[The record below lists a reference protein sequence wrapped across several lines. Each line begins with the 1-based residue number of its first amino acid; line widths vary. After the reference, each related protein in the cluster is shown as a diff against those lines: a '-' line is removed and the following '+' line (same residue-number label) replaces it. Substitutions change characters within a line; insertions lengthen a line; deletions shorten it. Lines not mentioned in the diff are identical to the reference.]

1 MNAFQIEFSRR
12 AGLLAAW
19 LLGAVVAASSSQAA
33 TAEEPAAT
41 NEVAVVVADAPA
53 ADAPAIAAPAAA
65 ETNAVATNAV
75 AAGESPT
82 TTNAPA
88 AVAAEETRAP
98 KKKEPAYRGSDMQDA
113 FQGAGSSKFGMSGR
127 VNKMPAKKSA
137 PKQDGDWKRSLEVGV
152 NTASGNSDALRCTG
166 AASAARE
173 TETNFLFLKASGRY
187 GESDGEKDAEEAT
200 GEGKLQHR
208 LTERVYA
215 ALDGNA
221 HRDRIA
227 DLDYRVRG
235 SLSLGRHFIWTERT
249 VLSAEAGPGYVA
261 EKKGGEPEGFA
272 AGRLAQY
279 LEILVADDLQVWES
293 TEFVQDLEDSAIYFV
308 NAEIGL
314 ETVLTGSL
322 SLRFAVEDRYDNQ
335 PADDKEAND
344 LLTTTALNWMF

>member
-1 MNAFQIEFSRR
+1 MNAFQIESSRR
-12 AGLLAAW
+12 AWLLTAW
-19 LLGAVVAASSSQAA
+19 LLGAVVAPGAA
-33 TAEEPAAT
+33 RDAAAEEPAAT
-41 NEVAVVVADAPA
+41 NEVAVAVATNAPA
-53 ADAPAIAAPAAA
+53 AG
-65 ETNAVATNAV
+65 ATNAV
-75 AAGESPT
+75 AADESQT
-82 TTNAPA
+82 ATNASA
-88 AVAAEETRAP
+88 ATAAEETPAP
-98 KKKEPAYRGSDMQDA
+98 KKKEPVYRGSDMQDA
-113 FQGAGSSKFGMSGR
+113 FKGAGSSKFGMSGR
-127 VNKMPAKKSA
+127 VHKMPAKPSA

-152 NTASGNSDALRCTG
+152 NTASGNSDALRCNG

-173 TETNFLFLKASGRY
+173 TESNHLFFKASGRY

-227 DLDYRVRG
+227 DLDYRIRG

-261 EKKGGEPEGFA
+261 EKKGGEQEGFA

-279 LEILVADDLQVWES
+279 LEILVADDLQMWES
-293 TEFVQDLEDSAIYFV
+293 VEFVQNLEDSAVYFV

-322 SLRFAVEDRYDNQ
+322 SLRFTVEDRYDNQ

-344 LLTTTALNWMF
+344 LLTTTALNWKF

>member
-1 MNAFQIEFSRR
+1 MNAFQIEPFRR

-19 LLGAVVAASSSQAA
+19 LLGAVVASSSQAA

-88 AVAAEETRAP
+88 AVAAEETRVP

-137 PKQDGDWKRSLEVGV
+137 PKQDGDWKRSLELGV

-187 GESDGEKDAEEAT
+187 CESDGEKDAEEAT

-314 ETVLTGSL
+314 ETVLTGNL
-322 SLRFAVEDRYDNQ
+322 SLRFTVEDRYDSQ

-344 LLTTTALNWMF
+344 LLTTTALNWKF

>member
-1 MNAFQIEFSRR
+1 MNAFQIESARR

-19 LLGAVVAASSSQAA
+19 LLGAVVATGAA
-33 TAEEPAAT
+33 RDAVAEEPAAT
-41 NEVAVVVADAPA
+41 NEVAVAATSVPA
-53 ADAPAIAAPAAA
+53 TGATNAAVSGESQTATNAAAAAA
-65 ETNAVATNAV
+65 ET
-75 AAGESPT
+75 P
-82 TTNAPA
+82 
-88 AVAAEETRAP
+88 AP

-113 FQGAGSSKFGMSGR
+113 FKDAGSSKFGMSGR
-127 VNKMPAKKSA
+127 VNKMPAKNSA

-261 EKKGGEPEGFA
+261 EKKGGEQEGFA

-293 TEFVQDLEDSAIYFV
+293 VEFVQNLEDSAVYFV

-322 SLRFAVEDRYDNQ
+322 SLHFAVEDRYDNQ

-344 LLTTTALNWMF
+344 LLTTTSLNWKF

>member
-1 MNAFQIEFSRR
+1 MNAFPIESARR

-19 LLGAVVAASSSQAA
+19 LLGAVAA
-33 TAEEPAAT
+33 TCAARDVAAEEPAAT
-41 NEVAVVVADAPA
+41 NEVAVAATDAPA
-53 ADAPAIAAPAAA
+53 AG
-65 ETNAVATNAV
+65 ATNAAV
-75 AAGESPT
+75 SGESPT
-82 TTNAPA
+82 TTNASA
-88 AVAAEETRAP
+88 ATAAEETPIP

-113 FQGAGSSKFGMSGR
+113 FKGAGSSKFGMSGR

-261 EKKGGEPEGFA
+261 EKKGGEQEGFA
-272 AGRLAQY
+272 AGRLAQV

-293 TEFVQDLEDSAIYFV
+293 VEFVQNLEDSAVYFV

-344 LLTTTALNWMF
+344 LLTTTALNWKF

>member
-1 MNAFQIEFSRR
+1 MKTRLAMRCMGGLVC
-12 AGLLAAW
+12 AGMIGWGSAAW
-19 LLGAVVAASSSQAA
+19 AADEAVPAAEPVADGETAA
-33 TAEEPAAT
+33 PVEEPAA
-41 NEVAVVVADAPA
+41 APVADVPA
-53 ADAPAIAAPAAA
+53 EPVP
-65 ETNAVATNAV
+65 
-75 AAGESPT
+75 
-82 TTNAPA
+82 
-88 AVAAEETRAP
+88 AAEE
-98 KKKEPAYRGSDMQDA
+98 EPAKPRKAEPVYRGSDMKEA
-113 FQGAGSSKFGMSGR
+113 FKEAGSAKFGASGR

-249 VLSAEAGPGYVA
+249 VLSAEIGPGYVA
-261 EKKGGEPEGFA
+261 EKKGGEKEGFMA
-272 AGRLAQY
+272 SRAAQY
-279 LEILVADDLQVWES
+279 LEFLITDRLQIWQS
-293 TEFVQDLEDSAIYFV
+293 MEFVQNLEDSAVYFI
-308 NAEIGL
+308 NAEVGL
-314 ETVLTGSL
+314 ETVLVANL
-322 SLRFAVEDRYDNQ
+322 SLKFTVEDRYDSA
-335 PADDKEAND
+335 PAEDKEGND
-344 LLTTTALNWMF
+344 LLTTTALNWSF

>member
-1 MNAFQIEFSRR
+1 MNEFQIEPTRR

-19 LLGAVVAASSSQAA
+19 LLGAVAA
-33 TAEEPAAT
+33 TCAARDVAAEEPAAT
-41 NEVAVVVADAPA
+41 NEVAVAATDAPA
-53 ADAPAIAAPAAA
+53 AG
-65 ETNAVATNAV
+65 ATNAAV
-75 AAGESPT
+75 SGESQT
-82 TTNAPA
+82 TTNASA
-88 AVAAEETRAP
+88 ATAAEETLAP

-113 FQGAGSSKFGMSGR
+113 FKGAGSSKFGMSGR

-261 EKKGGEPEGFA
+261 EKKGGEQEGFA
-272 AGRLAQY
+272 AGRLAQV

-293 TEFVQDLEDSAIYFV
+293 VEFVQNLEDSAVYFV

-322 SLRFAVEDRYDNQ
+322 SLRFTVEDRYDNQ

-344 LLTTTALNWMF
+344 LLTTTALNWKF

>member
-1 MNAFQIEFSRR
+1 MNAFQIEPTRR

-19 LLGAVVAASSSQAA
+19 LLGAVAA
-33 TAEEPAAT
+33 TCAARDVAAEEPAAT
-41 NEVAVVVADAPA
+41 NEVAVAATDAPA
-53 ADAPAIAAPAAA
+53 AG
-65 ETNAVATNAV
+65 ATNASV
-75 AAGESPT
+75 SGESQT
-82 TTNAPA
+82 TTNAA
-88 AVAAEETRAP
+88 AAAAAEETLAP

-113 FQGAGSSKFGMSGR
+113 FKGAGSSKFGMSGR
-127 VNKMPAKKSA
+127 VHKMPAKKSA

-152 NTASGNSDALRCTG
+152 NTASGNSDAMRCTG

-261 EKKGGEPEGFA
+261 EKKGGEQEGFA
-272 AGRLAQY
+272 AGRLAQV

-293 TEFVQDLEDSAIYFV
+293 VEFVQNLEDSAIYFV

-322 SLRFAVEDRYDNQ
+322 SLRFTVEDRYDNQ

-344 LLTTTALNWMF
+344 LLTTTSLNWKF

>member
-1 MNAFQIEFSRR
+1 MNAFPIESARR

-19 LLGAVVAASSSQAA
+19 LLGAVAA
-33 TAEEPAAT
+33 TCAARDAAAEEPAAT
-41 NEVAVVVADAPA
+41 NEVAVAATNEPA
-53 ADAPAIAAPAAA
+53 
-65 ETNAVATNAV
+65 TGATNAAV
-75 AAGESPT
+75 SGESQT
-82 TTNAPA
+82 TTNAA
-88 AVAAEETRAP
+88 AAATAEKTPIP

-113 FQGAGSSKFGMSGR
+113 FKGAGSSKFGMSGR
-127 VNKMPAKKSA
+127 VHKMPAKKSA

-152 NTASGNSDALRCTG
+152 NTASGNSDAMRCTG

-261 EKKGGEPEGFA
+261 EKKGGEQEGFA

-293 TEFVQDLEDSAIYFV
+293 VEFVQNLEDSAVYFV
-308 NAEIGL
+308 NVEIGL

-322 SLRFAVEDRYDNQ
+322 SLRFTVEDRYDNQ

-344 LLTTTALNWMF
+344 LLTTTALNWKF